1 MVDVGVAEVG
11 EEGVEVAEV
20 GEKGVEV
27 AEVAEVEVEVEQF
40 EVELCTSRSN
50 LDLKKTKQLLNLILQ
65 IILAVGLKFCKKS

>member
-1 MVDVGVAEVG
+1 VVDVGVAEVG

-20 GEKGVEV
+20 GV

>member
-20 GEKGVEV
+20 GV

>member
-1 MVDVGVAEVG
+1 MVDVG
-11 EEGVEVAEV
+11 VAEV